1 MGMATLVGVA
11 NGNTGKRSG
20 RSTRRSAGRTGGK
33 AGKTEKYERGTRS
46 YTMSHI
52 RGKDTTRSK
61 CWSAAYLF
69 RQGLR
74 FRKNDKR
81 YPGHPDIVLPKY
93 HVTRLRERMLLAYA
107 RKLRRTD
114 DAEIQRRI
122 LERGSPCV
130 IVNAIAGNTGNCWRA
145 DGASSTC
152 GNANWARRRV
162 TNGWNGCTRR
172 IVHSTEPHI
181 DETNDSRSDVV
192 CRAGGVITAVSTRP
206 ISIESACSNRIECS

>member
-52 RGKDTTRSK
+52 RGKDTTIEVLVRS
-61 CWSAAYLF
+61 YLF

-93 HVTRLRERMLLAYA
+93 HVIVFVNGCFWHGHEVCLYFFFFIFNTGFWMEKIRRNRERDHEVLHRLAEMGWHTIVIWECELKPAVREKTLESLAFTLNHIYLEDHHIRRYELPEEVPEID
-107 RKLRRTD
+107 RK
-114 DAEIQRRI
+114 
-122 LERGSPCV
+122 S
-130 IVNAIAGNTGNCWRA
+130 
-145 DGASSTC
+145 
-152 GNANWARRRV
+152 
-162 TNGWNGCTRR
+162 
-172 IVHSTEPHI
+172 
-181 DETNDSRSDVV
+181 VV
-192 CRAGGVITAVSTRP
+192 
-206 ISIESACSNRIECS
+206 